1 MLCKMKEILDDAQ
14 KKGYGVAYF
23 NATDYRAA
31 HAGIRSKENVCSW

>member
-23 NATDYRAA
+23 KMMVFGSQGCA
-31 HAGIRSKENVCSW
+31 